1 MDVGFRL
8 YLILARMVDVDPK
21 LLDNSKSIHA
31 LMSVLHIRIYHEFM
45 DRIDNSVSEGH
56 CFGIT

>member
-21 LLDNSKSIHA
+21 LLDNSKFIS
-31 LMSVLHIRIYHEFM
+31 
-45 DRIDNSVSEGH
+45 DRP
-56 CFGIT
+56 